1 MFLTKSL
8 KRNNE
13 HSPCVS
19 AWNFSRSKERI
30 VYKSHAWSCDGL
42 VFSSRPL
49 YYRLNS
55 NALMHKSMRINA
67 NRINVWISLNFTPYF
82 QTEWPLQTLPWL
94 LGKLM
99 GKGYGDIAC
108 SACLT
113 RMGSHWVIS
122 PNSVVSQKMTGRF
135 SSYIQNSFMQKTAS
149 PLQLPWRIMRWAQYT
164 IPSKAQKIC
173 PYLL

>member
-1 MFLTKSL
+1 MVLTKSL

-13 HSPCVS
+13 FHVSRHGTFQGLRKRLYINHVPEVEMGEFFPVAPFTIGWIQMHSCINPS
-19 AWNFSRSKERI
+19 
-30 VYKSHAWSCDGL
+30 GL
-42 VFSSRPL
+42 MQIE
-49 YYRLNS
+49 
-55 NALMHKSMRINA
+55 LMYEC
-67 NRINVWISLNFTPYF
+67 LNFTPYF

-94 LGKLM
+94 LGKLI

-135 SSYIQNSFMQKTAS
+135 SSYIQNSFVQKNSLSTATS
-149 PLQLPWRIMRWAQYT
+149 LENNELSSIYVA
-164 IPSKAQKIC
+164 S
-173 PYLL
+173 